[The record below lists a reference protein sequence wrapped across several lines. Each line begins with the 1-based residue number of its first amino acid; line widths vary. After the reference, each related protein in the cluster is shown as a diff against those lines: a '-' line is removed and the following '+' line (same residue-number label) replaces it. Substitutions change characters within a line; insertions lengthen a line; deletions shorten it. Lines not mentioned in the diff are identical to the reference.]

1 MKIHWRFVLS
11 RSWWASLLGVLIA
24 VGIALFPLAQCAIAG
39 TCNQPRDLWCNNGKP
54 GSCCT
59 SSHGLTV
66 VTSCQQVG
74 NVCKEN
80 TITVGV
86 RCTNPADC
94 KVTQVLDSKYKDRL
108 SGNYWYVGSCPSYYP
123 VGGSCGVPETNTNK
137 ARVTCCVGSSNNS
150 SNNQCTPQYAA
161 PTIDDTYTVDPPNP
175 VPWGQEQPPYGL
187 ALGMTLNDIK
197 AHGGAD
203 TSCGTRRKA
212 NITSVTVSLA
222 LTPQSVAWITG
233 ELAQRYPGAH
243 VKDAYPKQPE
253 RPDPTHASYACSF
266 SPLTGA
272 GTPNAELDCQFFRPL
287 DPGDYLV
294 TVTAC
299 QSDGKCTTKTL
310 TTPVKV
316 WLLESTLGK

>member
-1 MKIHWRFVLS
+1 MQTKNGRKQVKVPDCDFATKTWKPSVWVYVDCCS
-11 RSWWASLLGVLIA
+11 
-24 VGIALFPLAQCAIAG
+24 
-39 TCNQPRDLWCNNGKP
+39 NN
-54 GSCCT
+54 
-59 SSHGLTV
+59 
-66 VTSCQQVG
+66 
-74 NVCKEN
+74 N
-80 TITVGV
+80 
-86 RCTNPADC
+86 
-94 KVTQVLDSKYKDRL
+94 
-108 SGNYWYVGSCPSYYP
+108 
-123 VGGSCGVPETNTNK
+123 
-137 ARVTCCVGSSNNS
+137 NNS

-175 VPWGQEQPPYGL
+175 IPWGQEQPPYGL

-203 TSCGTRRKA
+203 TSCNSGRQA
-212 NITSVTVSLA
+212 NITSITVSLA
-222 LTPQSVAWITG
+222 LTPQSIAWITG